1 MTSEKTSAALLV
13 KCASRDC
20 VFRKRVAKALEDDAD
35 LPQLCSYQVQF
46 TCTKCGDPKMCGE
59 CYETMETRLVEDL
72 QSSMSKR
79 EVRKALWTTK
89 YDMTKKH
96 PLCVCICSGRL
107 KAVLEGRQVMCVN
120 IPTNGDTIEKKK
132 KKKDKERDW
141 RKLRAVYTGDGD
153 DGELDEEQQQF
164 IYQRTDDNI
173 DVEVGAVAR
182 ALDAFTLETFPEMK
196 KSPAMLPPGLSPLM
210 PICEVRKYAPFDM
223 EFRNHRAF
231 STLIVPS
238 KQHMLWMPRII
249 GKKGNGI
256 RAIVTQ
262 LAAIDIQI
270 TSIRIDDVPSDS
282 TIKRIVIAG
291 KQPLH
296 REICAH
302 KLYEDINGIL
312 RKHMRDGT
320 VQ

>member
-1 MTSEKTSAALLV
+1 MMMTQAALLV

-20 VFRKRVAKALEDDAD
+20 VFRKRITKALEDDGD

-72 QSSMSKR
+72 QSTMSKR

-96 PLCVCICSGRL
+96 PLCVCICGGRL

-120 IPTNGDTIEKKK
+120 IPTKDDTIEKKK
-132 KKKDKERDW
+132 KKKGKDRDW
-141 RKLRAVYTGDGD
+141 SKLRAVYTGDGD

-164 IYQRTDDNI
+164 IYRRTENNDAE
-173 DVEVGAVAR
+173 VEVVAR
-182 ALDAFTLETFPEMK
+182 TLDAFTLETFPEME
-196 KSPAMLPPGLSPLM
+196 KSPAMLPPGLTPPTPTREL
-210 PICEVRKYAPFDM
+210 RKYEPFDM
-223 EFRNHRAF
+223 AIRNHGTF
-231 STLIVPS
+231 HTLIVPS
-238 KQHMLWMPRII
+238 KQQLLWMPRII

-256 RAIVTQ
+256 RAIIRKF
-262 LAAIDIQI
+262 AADN
-270 TSIRIDDVPSDS
+270 IRITKIHIDHVPSDS

-291 KQPLH
+291 PVRDE
-296 REICAH
+296 REVCAL

-312 RKHMRDGT
+312 RKHMRDSA
-320 VQ
+320 V

>member
-1 MTSEKTSAALLV
+1 MMTQAALLV

-72 QSSMSKR
+72 HSTMSNR

-96 PLCVCICSGRL
+96 PLCVCICGGRL
-107 KAVLEGRQVMCVN
+107 KAVLEGRQVLCVN
-120 IPTNGDTIEKKK
+120 IPTKDDTIEKKK
-132 KKKDKERDW
+132 KKKKGKDRDW
-141 RKLRAVYTGDGD
+141 SKVRAVYTGDGE

-164 IYQRTDDNI
+164 IYRRTEEKDAE
-173 DVEVGAVAR
+173 VEVVAR
-182 ALDAFTLETFPEMK
+182 TLDAFTLETFPEME
-196 KSPAMLPPGLSPLM
+196 KSLAMLPPGLTPPKLTLT
-210 PICEVRKYAPFDM
+210 VRKYAPFDM
-223 EFRNHRAF
+223 TIRNHGSF
-231 STLIVPS
+231 HTLIVPS
-238 KQHMLWMPRII
+238 KQHLVWMPRII
-249 GKKGNGI
+249 GKNGNGI
-256 RAIVTQ
+256 RAIIGKF
-262 LAAIDIQI
+262 AADD
-270 TSIRIDDVPSDS
+270 IRITKIHIDNVPSDS

-291 KQPLH
+291 PAQDH
-296 REICAH
+296 REICAL

-312 RKHMRDGT
+312 RKHMRDNT
-320 VQ
+320 AQ